1 MIRLSNYT
9 GWSLAIYLFAC
20 GDSLSLTKLVPLGLF
35 TAALLWFGHEVHD
48 AYASEVEDAY
58 HDAPIGSQ
66 VARDL
71 NIEVPNA

>member
-1 MIRLSNYT
+1 MLRLSNYT
-9 GWSLAIYLFAC
+9 GWSLAIYMFAC
-20 GDSLSLTKLVPLGLF
+20 GESLSLIKLIPLGLL
-35 TAALLWFGHEVHD
+35 TAALLYFGHEVHD
-48 AYASEVEDAY
+48 AYVSEVEDAY

>member
-1 MIRLSNYT
+1 MLRLSNYA

-20 GDSLSLTKLVPLGLF
+20 GESLSLTKLVPLGLL

-48 AYASEVEDAY
+48 AYAREVEDAY
-58 HDAPIGSQ
+58 SDAPIGSQ